1 MAGDGTRVLPVIS
14 LVEIEQRQGRL
25 RQALGEA
32 GLDGALAVGRG
43 FFDRPGSMAYL
54 TGHIPPFISAPFD
67 GTMAGMGL
75 GVAILPAAGDPIV
88 IDTYPSRPD
97 RTPVR
102 DLRASGSVVA
112 DTVAALRERGLG
124 AAKVAVVDGDLLP
137 WAFAR
142 ALNAALPDLRLVP
155 FDAPVAQM
163 RAVKSPA
170 EVEAIRVAAR
180 VADAGLAAVRL
191 RLHPGVT
198 ERQICAAGQAAA
210 LAAGA
215 DFVRYLRVHSG
226 PWAFGGARWPQAMD
240 RVLEPGDYVSVDII
254 GAVDGYGF
262 DVLRCFVAGE
272 PTQAQRRLTDA
283 AGEVTAAVVA
293 ACRPGAT
300 VADLR
305 AAASA
310 RAQALGYAGALGDFL
325 GHGIGMETM
334 EWPLLQP
341 GDVLRSGMVLCI
353 EPRLKVDGVGNACVE
368 EEVAVTAAEPD
379 LLTVTPRG
387 L

>member
-1 MAGDGTRVLPVIS
+1 MVSSSKGWQGMPITMA
-14 LVEIEQRQGRL
+14 EIQGRQERL
-25 RQALGEA
+25 RRALAEA
-32 GLDGALAVGRG
+32 DLPGALAVGRG

-54 TGHIPPFISAPFD
+54 TGHIPPFITAPF
-67 GTMAGMGL
+67 AGEGAGVGL
-75 GVAILPAAGDPIV
+75 GVAILPVDGEPVV

-102 DLRASGSVVA
+102 DLRASTRVLA
-112 DTVAALRERGLG
+112 DTLAALREKGLG
-124 AAKVAVVDGDLLP
+124 SGPLAVVDGDLLP

-142 ALNAALPDLRLVP
+142 ALGPERLVP
-155 FDAPVAQM
+155 FDAPVARM

-170 EVEAIRVAAR
+170 EVEAIRAAAR
-180 VADAGLAAVRL
+180 VADAGLRAVREAL
-191 RLHPGVT
+191 RPGAT
-198 ERQICAAGQAAA
+198 ERAICAAGQAAA

-240 RVLEPGDYVSVDII
+240 RVLQPGDYVSVDII
-254 GAVDGYGF
+254 GAADGYGF

-272 PTQAQRRLTDA
+272 PSAAQRRLTEA
-283 AGEVTAAVVA
+283 AGEVTAAVAA

-305 AAASA
+305 AAARA
-310 RAQALGYAGALGDFL
+310 RAEALGYGDALGDFL

-334 EWPLLQP
+334 EWPLLAP
-341 GDVLRSGMVLCI
+341 GDVLEPGMVLCV
-353 EPRLKVDGVGNACVE
+353 EPRLKVAGVGNACVE
-368 EEVAVTAAEPD
+368 EEVAVTEGEPER
-379 LLTVTPRG
+379 LTVTPYC
-387 L
+387 

>member
-1 MAGDGTRVLPVIS
+1 VEGHGAGALAVIA
-14 LVEIEQRQGRL
+14 LAEIERRQEGL
-25 RQALGEA
+25 RRALQEA
-32 GLDGALAVGRG
+32 GLPGALAVGRG

-54 TGHIPPFISAPFD
+54 TGHIPPFISAPFS
-67 GTMAGMGL
+67 GEGAGVGL
-75 GVAILPAAGDPIV
+75 GVAILPVDGEPVV

-102 DLRASGSVVA
+102 DLRASTRVVA
-112 DTVAALRERGLG
+112 DTLAALREKGLG
-124 AAKVAVVDGDLLP
+124 EGPLAVVDGDLLP

-142 ALNAALPDLRLVP
+142 ALGAERLVP
-155 FDAPVAQM
+155 FDEPVARM
-163 RAVKSPA
+163 RAIKSAA
-170 EVEAIRVAAR
+170 EVEAIRAAAR
-180 VADAGLAAVRL
+180 VADAGLTAVRAAVR
-191 RLHPGVT
+191 PGTT
-198 ERQICAAGQAAA
+198 ERAICAAGQAAA

-272 PTQAQRRLTDA
+272 ATGAQRRLTAA
-283 AGEVTAAVVA
+283 AGEVTAAVVD

-300 VADLR
+300 PADLR
-305 AAASA
+305 AAAAA
-310 RAQALGYAGALGDFL
+310 RASALGYANALGDFL

-334 EWPLLQP
+334 EWPLLGP
-341 GDVLRSGMVLCI
+341 GDVLRPGMVLCI
-353 EPRLKVDGVGNACVE
+353 EPRLRVAGVGNACVE
-368 EEVAVTAAEPD
+368 EEVAVTEGEPD
-379 LLTVTPRG
+379 RLTVTPVQ